1 MKNLIIIF
9 LAGLLSL
16 NLQAEKLKPYVLGA
30 VSKLSM
36 VQSKA
41 LVKENL
47 EKVGLNVLGSY
58 QPANDPGRYV
68 YAVSSK
74 GLVSAVQQY
83 GGLRAFAAVLRVA
96 LTEKDGVINISYTN
110 PYYWGNAYFQD
121 DFPSVASYYNSISN
135 KLVAAM
141 KMSGQYKGT
150 AFGSEKGVDLDDL
163 RDYQYMFGMPEFD
176 DVIVLGKFDSFEQ
189 AENRVEANLKKG
201 INGLKEVY
209 SIRIPAKKLKL
220 IGIAISG
227 AKGEAHF
234 VPIIDKSNLKN
245 TAFLP
250 YEILIDGNKVIML
263 HGRYRIALSFPDLS
277 MGTFSKIMSTP
288 GDIEDQLSKLCQ

>member
-9 LAGLLSL
+9 LAGLLSI

-36 VQSKA
+36 AQSKA
-41 LVKENL
+41 MVKENL
-47 EKVGLNVLGSY
+47 EKAGLDVLGSY

-83 GGLRAFAAVLRVA
+83 GGLRAFAAVLKVA
-96 LTEKDGVINISYTN
+96 LTEKDGAINISYTN

-121 DFPSVASYYNSISN
+121 DFPSVASHYNSISN

-150 AFGSEKGVDLDDL
+150 SFGSEKGVDLDDL

-209 SIRIPAKKLKL
+209 SICIPGKKLTL
-220 IGIAISG
+220 FGIAVSG
-227 AKGEAHF
+227 AKGEAYF